1 MLLVSEPIL
10 GDEEKAALA
19 AVVDD
24 GWITMGDRVRRLE
37 QAFAEAHGQ
46 PDAVAVSSCT
56 AGLHLVL
63 AAHGLGP
70 GDEVLVPAMTFVAT
84 ANSVLYVGATPVF
97 VDIEG
102 LDLPLM
108 SLSDAAAKRT
118 GRTRAVILVHYAG
131 FLPDRDRWRAFAR
144 AHGLILIE
152 DAAHAAGLP
161 GAGGI
166 GDAAVFS
173 FYGNKNMTTAE
184 GGMVTA
190 RDPAALERVR
200 HLRAHGMTSGMQQRL
215 TGHANGYDVTTL
227 GFNYRMDEFRAA
239 IGLVQLARLPGWNAR
254 RQALAERYRRTLERD
269 CPGVVLPFPEPR
281 PSANHIMPVLL
292 PAEVDRSRVMRDL
305 RIRGIQTS
313 VHYAPVHR
321 FTLYRERSPGVSLPL
336 TEEFARRTL
345 SLPLH
350 PRMEDRDVDMVTLAL
365 AQALVQ
371 TSAQIPAQI
380 PVVHCEE
387 TPS

>member
-37 QAFAEAHGQ
+37 QAFAQAHGQ

-56 AGLHLVL
+56 AGLHLAL
-63 AAHGLGP
+63 AALGLGP
-70 GDEVLVPAMTFVAT
+70 GDEVLVPSMTFVAT
-84 ANSVLYVGATPVF
+84 ANSVLHVGATPVF

-131 FLPDRDRWRAFAR
+131 YLPDRERWRAFAQ

-152 DAAHAAGLP
+152 DAAHAAGVT
-161 GAGGI
+161 GAGAI

-190 RDPAALERVR
+190 RDPATLERIR
-200 HLRAHGMTSGMQQRL
+200 LLRAHGMTSGTQQRL
-215 TGHANGYDVTTL
+215 TGHASGYDVTAL

-239 IGLVQLARLPGWNAR
+239 IGLVQLARLPAWNAK
-254 RQALAERYRRTLERD
+254 RQALAARYHRSLER
-269 CPGVVLPFPEPR
+269 GGLERGGSGIVLPFPEPR

-292 PAEVDRSRVMRDL
+292 PADADRTRVMQALRARD
-305 RIRGIQTS
+305 IQTS

-321 FTLYRERSPGVSLPL
+321 FTLYRERCPGVSLPL

-350 PRMEDRDVDMVTLAL
+350 PRMDDGDVDAVTRAL

-371 TSAQIPAQI
+371 AR
-380 PVVHCEE
+380 PVPCEE
-387 TPS
+387 TPP